1 MRTKNQKEKGN
12 GGRLGAGDHQ
22 NTTEAAVAVAIRRM
36 TEVAIRRTQI
46 NLVITVPRPAAK
58 HPVILHFTIPIFA
71 PLPHVPAKGKGS
83 VRACVQKQD
92 DTSPVPAFSR
102 YPHPDSSVVP
112 LVPKVSAALWERT
125 REAKLRF
132 GGRRVR
138 MGTAFDLP
146 RALDGRRSLGG
157 TSVPQALRCL
167 WEREGGTWERE
178 VVRLE
183 RELRAGT

>member
-1 MRTKNQKEKGN
+1 
-12 GGRLGAGDHQ
+12 
-22 NTTEAAVAVAIRRM
+22 M

-83 VRACVQKQD
+83 VRNGAKIRSFWDKPLGVFTLKTGLNLAPFGSVRACVQKQD

-112 LVPKVSAALWERT
+112 LVSKVSAALWERT
-125 REAKLRF
+125 WEAKLRF
-132 GGRRVR
+132 GGGRVR
-138 MGTAFDLP
+138 MGERLRSSCAEGETESLSDERSQSAALTLGTREKLAAWTAVANVL
-146 RALDGRRSLGG
+146 LNLNETISN
-157 TSVPQALRCL
+157 
-167 WEREGGTWERE
+167 
-178 VVRLE
+178 
-183 RELRAGT
+183 